1 MGPSTQKRSETACSD
16 AMKRGLDNMQAQG
29 APQLMQ
35 GSANAWGRSEETMQ
49 SVQVNKRVDARLQL
63 QDMAFEACI
72 VV

>member
-1 MGPSTQKRSETACSD
+1 
-16 AMKRGLDNMQAQG
+16 
-29 APQLMQ
+29 MQ

-49 SVQVNKRVDARLQL
+49 SVQVEKQVDARLQL